1 MTSRQKNID
10 NKSNHQSLIMQATID
25 GSRQDTDEK
34 MKKQYYKLGK
44 LMVLGIRIINMA
56 SNT

>member
-1 MTSRQKNID
+1 
-10 NKSNHQSLIMQATID
+10 MQATID